1 MIYFKDL
8 RIWLIVISNEIQ
20 KILIIFLLSLKYSS
34 FKNITKLSWYSS
46 K

>member
-20 KILIIFLLSLKYSS
+20 KILIIFLLSLI

>member
-20 KILIIFLLSLKYSS
+20 KILIIFLLSLI
-34 FKNITKLSWYSS
+34 FKNITKLSWYLS